1 MPYRVVLL
9 WAVGLFLSIPGFAQG
24 ECSGFRDCYDR
35 AKAAEREGKSD
46 IAITYYALACP
57 MEVKRVYG
65 ALKISA

>member
-35 AKAAEREGKSD
+35 AKAAERERKSD
-46 IAITYYALACP
+46 NHP
-57 MEVKRVYG
+57 
-65 ALKISA
+65 SAAG